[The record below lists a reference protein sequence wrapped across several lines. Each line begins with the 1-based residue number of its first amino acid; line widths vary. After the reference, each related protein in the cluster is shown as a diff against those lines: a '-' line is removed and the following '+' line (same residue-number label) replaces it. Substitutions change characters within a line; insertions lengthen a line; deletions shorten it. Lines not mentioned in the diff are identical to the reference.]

1 MIKKGIIYKW
11 TCLDTGKSYIGQT
24 VNPKQRYKCHLKS
37 ALTTNCN
44 SPFYY
49 DLSKYNN
56 WTYTVLEEDIDRGEK
71 LNERELYY
79 ITKYNTIY
87 PNGYNLRYGASYKG
101 ITLNFSEHHKQALK
115 ESWTDERRQKASET
129 QKVVQVNYWKT
140 EEGKEKA
147 KHHSKVMKDRKQT
160 EETKQK
166 RAESQ
171 KKYWENISDEERQNR
186 SNCLK
191 GKNKGKHKV
200 WDNKELNIYHMEY

>member
-49 DLSKYNN
+49 DLS
-56 WTYTVLEEDIDRGEK
+56 
-71 LNERELYY
+71 
-79 ITKYNTIY
+79 KYNTIY